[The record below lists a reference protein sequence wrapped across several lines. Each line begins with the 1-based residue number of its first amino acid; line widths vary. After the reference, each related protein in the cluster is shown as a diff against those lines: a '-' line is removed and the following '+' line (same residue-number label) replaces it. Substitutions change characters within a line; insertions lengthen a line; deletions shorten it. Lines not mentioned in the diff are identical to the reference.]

1 MNIEQKFSFNEDQ
14 DHLKLA
20 VSAQKKIAES
30 KNKEERLKVLQ
41 SIVRLDAPWIYD
53 VLLNALADPIEEI
66 RHYIVTQI
74 AQKENLDLSVLYNRL
89 SKPPWYIKTE
99 VLKILG
105 LRKNPSSA
113 KHIEVTLNESN
124 DEVRR
129 TAAVALGQI
138 GGDVARSL
146 LVKLTRDQ
154 NPFVR
159 KTAEKSLNE
168 TSDLKFL

>member
-1 MNIEQKFSFNEDQ
+1 MKSKKKSSFKEDQ

-20 VSAQKKIAES
+20 LSAQKKIAES
-30 KNKEERLKVLQ
+30 KNKEERLKVVQ
-41 SIVRLDAPWIYD
+41 SIVRRDAPWIYD

-66 RHYIVTQI
+66 RNYIVTQL
-74 AQKENLDLSVLYNRL
+74 AQKENLDLSMLYKRL
-89 SKPPWYIKTE
+89 SNPPWYIKIE

-105 LRKNPSSA
+105 LRKNPNSV
-113 KHIEVTLNESN
+113 KYIEVALSDSN
-124 DEVRR
+124 DAVRK
-129 TAAVALGQI
+129 TAATALGQI
-138 GGDVARSL
+138 GGEVARNL

>member
-1 MNIEQKFSFNEDQ
+1 MKSETKSSFKEDE

-20 VSAQKKIAES
+20 LSTQKKIAES
-30 KNKEERLKVLQ
+30 KNKEERLKVLR
-41 SIVRLDAPWIYD
+41 SIVRRDAPWIYD

-66 RHYIVTQI
+66 RNYIVTQI
-74 AQKENLDLSVLYNRL
+74 AQKENLDLSVLYKRL
-89 SKPPWYIKTE
+89 STPPWYIKIE

-105 LRKNPSSA
+105 LRKNPNSA
-113 KHIEVTLNESN
+113 KHIEVTLSESN
-124 DEVRR
+124 DAVRK
-129 TAAVALGQI
+129 AAATALGQI
-138 GGDVARSL
+138 GGEVARNL

-159 KTAEKSLNE
+159 RTAEKSLNE

>member
-1 MNIEQKFSFNEDQ
+1 MDSKQKSSSNEGQ
-14 DHLKLA
+14 DHLELA
-20 VSAQKKIAES
+20 VSAQKKITKT

-41 SIVRLDAPWIYD
+41 SIVRLDSPWIYD

-66 RHYIVTQI
+66 RRYIVAQM
-74 AQKENLDLSVLYNRL
+74 AQKENLDLRVLYNRL
-89 SKPPWYIKTE
+89 ATPPWYIKIE

-113 KHIEVTLNESN
+113 KHIEVVLNESN

-129 TAAVALGQI
+129 TAAEALGQI
-138 GGDVARSL
+138 GGKDARAL

>member
-1 MNIEQKFSFNEDQ
+1 MDSEQKSSSNEDQ

-20 VSAQKKIAES
+20 LSAQKKIAES
-30 KNKEERLKVLQ
+30 KNKEERFKVLQ
-41 SIVRLDAPWIYD
+41 SIVRLDTPWIYD
-53 VLLNALADPIEEI
+53 VLLNALADPNEEI
-66 RHYIVTQI
+66 RHYITTQM
-74 AQKENLDLSVLYNRL
+74 AQKENLDLSLLYNRL
-89 SKPPWYIKTE
+89 SKPPWYIKIE

-113 KHIEVTLNESN
+113 KHIEIALNESN

-129 TAAVALGQI
+129 TAAVTLGQI
-138 GGDVARSL
+138 GGEVARTL
-146 LVKLTRDQ
+146 LVKLTQDQ

-168 TSDLKFL
+168 TSDLKFR